1 MDQALKPQKEKQ
13 KKIKTKFVFFKKKYW
28 VIIFIIFF
36 IIIVILRNN
45 YNVYILRKNGKIAKG
60 IIYDIKKV
68 GSKGDFS
75 CFYSFIFNNI
85 EYKGAVSDY
94 YNKNKL
100 YDSIEIIFTPSN
112 PNFNRSK
119 KYVDEFK
126 F

>member
-1 MDQALKPQKEKQ
+1 MDQPLKKQKEKP
-13 KKIKTKFVFFKKKYW
+13 KIINKNKNFFLNYW
-28 VIIFIIFF
+28 AILT
-36 IIIVILRNN
+36 IIILLIYSTIRDN
-45 YNVYILRKNGKIAKG
+45 YNVYTLRKNGKIAKG

-68 GSKGDFS
+68 GSKGDFKCS
-75 CFYSFIFNNI
+75 YSFIFNNI